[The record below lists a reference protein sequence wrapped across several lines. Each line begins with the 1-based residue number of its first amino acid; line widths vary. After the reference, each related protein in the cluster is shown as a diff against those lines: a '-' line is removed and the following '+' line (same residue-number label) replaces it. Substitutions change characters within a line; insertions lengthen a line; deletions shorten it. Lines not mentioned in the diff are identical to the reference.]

1 MINYEVILMDEKIVS
16 LLNKLLEGQE
26 NLNLKIN
33 KIEKKLDSVMEQT
46 EDLTK
51 IKSMVSGELENVE
64 DNSSNFGVIT
74 TSKLK
79 DITKFK
85 IVK

>member
-1 MINYEVILMDEKIVS
+1 
-16 LLNKLLEGQE
+16 LLEGQE
-26 NLNLKIN
+26 HLNLKID

-51 IKSMVSGELENVE
+51 IKSMVSDELENVE
-64 DNSSNFGVIT
+64 DNSSN
-74 TSKLK
+74 LK